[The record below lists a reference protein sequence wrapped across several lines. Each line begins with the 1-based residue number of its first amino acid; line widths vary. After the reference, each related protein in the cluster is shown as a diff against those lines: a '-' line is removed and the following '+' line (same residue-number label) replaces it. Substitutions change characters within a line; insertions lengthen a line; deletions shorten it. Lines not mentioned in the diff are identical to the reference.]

1 MPRFRTI
8 PATEDYAVVV
18 TTDDEYTFTI
28 QDVSQCPFPPLE
40 GGGRLQREEATA
52 IVAALTTAL
61 ESRIAP

>member
-8 PATEDYAVVV
+8 PATEYYAVVV
-18 TTDDEYTFTI
+18 TTDDESPFTI
-28 QDVSQCPFPPLE
+28 QDVSMCRYPYSTTVAAFS
-40 GGGRLQREEATA
+40 REEATA